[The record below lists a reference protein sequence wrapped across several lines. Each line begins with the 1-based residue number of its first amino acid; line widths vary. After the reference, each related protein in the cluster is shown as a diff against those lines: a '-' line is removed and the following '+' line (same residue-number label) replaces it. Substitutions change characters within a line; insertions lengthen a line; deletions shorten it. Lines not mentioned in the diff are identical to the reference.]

1 MAPPTDPHHPADD
14 RIANDICSD
23 SPYRRQR
30 ASRLS
35 QFGQPLPRTL
45 AWQSGLL
52 AGLALVLPLAVFFDP
67 GAPGPLPAVT
77 PAAAS
82 PKVLL
87 LGVLGGVVETAS
99 ALALVALGCYRVRAS
114 PLSAATAERV
124 VDYEDGAS
132 ALGLVTGGL
141 AIGLTLAYFLL
152 GAVGGDLLAS
162 AVAVGGANPFA
173 DSDLGVTVSHVAVA
187 AVLTSAALLVAR
199 QALVARLPE
208 REGA

>member
-1 MAPPTDPHHPADD
+1 MAPQTDPPPPADD

-30 ASRLS
+30 ATRLS

-67 GAPGPLPAVT
+67 GTSPSLPNVA

-87 LGVLGGVVETAS
+87 LGVLGGTVEAGS
-99 ALALVALGCYRVRAS
+99 ALALVALGAYRARAS
-114 PLSAATAERV
+114 PLSEATAARV
-124 VDYEDGAS
+124 VDLEDVAS
-132 ALGLVTGGL
+132 AVGLVTGGL
-141 AIGLTLAYFLL
+141 AIALTLAYFLL
-152 GAVGGDLLAS
+152 GALGGDLLAS

-173 DSDLGVTVSHVAVA
+173 DSGLALTVTHVAVA
-187 AVLTSAALLVAR
+187 AVLASAALLVAR
-199 QALVARLPE
+199 QALVAHLPD
-208 REGA
+208 RDAA